1 MIKNLRSI
9 FMVALM
15 AVSGSLFAQNT
26 TETKGEEINFVT
38 IYSSFVKDATDKN
51 NNEFVYLEKHAI
63 DQNGISVVF
72 DKAKGSGAPTF
83 KIKDAKTG
91 KADTFV
97 KLFGG
102 ALSGDKAGTDGNTMT
117 FKADKYIT
125 KISIA
130 ASNASQYGTIK
141 ANCGTVTMSG
151 ATEDGKRG
159 NIDPTWTNVENGKA
173 IDVKEVVFTICRA
186 AEATK
191 YEHVRY
197 AKATV
202 FTSEALPTGITN
214 ITAEKAQNGVR
225 YNLAGQRV
233 SKDFKGVVIEN
244 GKKIIVK

>member
-26 TETKGEEINFVT
+26 TETKGELIDMAA
-38 IYSSFVKDATDKN
+38 IYQKIAEDTNKDV
-51 NNEFVYLEKHAI
+51 VYGPQNPIE
-63 DQNGISVVF
+63 QNGISIVF
-72 DKAKGSGAPTF
+72 DKATGSANVSLKKGEKF
-83 KIKDAKTG
+83 L
-91 KADTFV
+91 
-97 KLFGG
+97 KLF
-102 ALSGDKAGTDGNTMT
+102 AGKSKTENIDGNTMT

-130 ASNASQYGTIK
+130 ASDSKNFGKIKADCGTIEMTGEVLEGN
-141 ANCGTVTMSG
+141 A
-151 ATEDGKRG
+151 EGKKPRPA
-159 NIDPTWTNVENGKA
+159 IDPVWTNVENGKV
-173 IDVKEVVFTICRA
+173 IDVKEVKFTIYRDA
-186 AEATK
+186 DATADQ
-191 YEHVRY
+191 HVRY

-214 ITAEKAQNGVR
+214 IAADKAQNGVR

-244 GKKIIVK
+244 GKKMIVK

>member
-26 TETKGEEINFVT
+26 TETKGELIDMAA
-38 IYSSFVKDATDKN
+38 IYQKIAEDTNKDV
-51 NNEFVYLEKHAI
+51 VYGPQNPIE
-63 DQNGISVVF
+63 QNGISIVF
-72 DKAKGSGAPTF
+72 DKATGSANVSLKKGDKF
-83 KIKDAKTG
+83 L
-91 KADTFV
+91 
-97 KLFGG
+97 KLFAGG
-102 ALSGDKAGTDGNTMT
+102 SKTANIDGNTMT

-130 ASNASQYGTIK
+130 ASNAKNFAKIK
-141 ANCGTVTMSG
+141 ANCGTITMSG
-151 ATEDGKRG
+151 AKENGSRG
-159 NIDPTWTNVENGKA
+159 DIDPTWTNVENDKT
-173 IDVKEVVFTICRA
+173 IDVKEVVFTIYRDA
-186 AEATK
+186 DATADQQ
-191 YEHVRY
+191 VRY

-202 FTSEALPTGITN
+202 YTSEALPTGITN

-244 GKKIIVK
+244 GKKMIVK